1 MPRKRVIHPPDM
13 YPTAGYA
20 RAVQVGDT
28 LYISGHIPKND
39 RNEIVALGDVERQAD
54 QVFQNI
60 GRVLAAAGSTFDD
73 LVKMNIYA
81 LSPDYRLP
89 ILAVR
94 DRYVRRETYA
104 STYIV
109 PQALAAPE
117 LLLEIEA
124 IAVVGSGS

>member
-1 MPRKRVIHPPDM
+1 L
-13 YPTAGYA
+13 TAPA
-20 RAVQVGDT
+20 RGIRSEFDVANGF
-28 LYISGHIPKND
+28 
-39 RNEIVALGDVERQAD
+39 RNLET
-54 QVFQNI
+54 
-60 GRVLAAAGSTFDD
+60 GRAGCDD

-104 STYIV
+104 STCIV